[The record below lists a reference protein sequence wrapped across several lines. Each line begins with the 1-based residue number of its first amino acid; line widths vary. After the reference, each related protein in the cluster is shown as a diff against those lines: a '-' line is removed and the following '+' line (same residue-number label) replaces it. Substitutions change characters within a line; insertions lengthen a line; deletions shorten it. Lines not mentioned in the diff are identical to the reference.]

1 MATSGII
8 CFSILQTVTNYDDA
22 VAVKPTTRASRLSNC
37 SQDILV
43 DNARV
48 HLGVGLT
55 IGSVPPD
62 SEVNCVRNVTFRDS
76 VSTTPIKG
84 CV

>member
-1 MATSGII
+1 M
-8 CFSILQTVTNYDDA
+8 TNYDDA
-22 VAVKPTTRASRLSNC
+22 VAVKPTSSGGILSSC
-37 SQDILV
+37 SEDIV
-43 DNARV
+43 IEDIMV

-62 SEVNCVRNVTFRDS
+62 FGVNCVRNVTFKNS

-84 CV
+84 